1 MQKVIL
7 YIFLIAFAF
16 SACTN
21 NKDTVPKAA
30 LEKIDTIPMLITQVQ
45 QCSKLYTSEYH
56 IHKIVTHDDK
66 MKLTGSFL
74 KQDIDINLPLGERRI
89 AIPLDAIIKVYVD
102 MSEFSQKNIR
112 KEGYKITIILPD
124 PKIVLSSTKI
134 NHSEIKEYVAF
145 TRRNFSDAEL
155 TNYEVQGRKQVLDAI
170 PQMNIIPNAQRST
183 ARQLVPMLTA
193 LGYKEENITITFRKP
208 FTLHD
213 FPHLI
218 EKIAK
223 G

>member
-112 KEGYKITIILPD
+112 KEGDKITIILPD
-124 PKIVLSSTKI
+124 PKTYKL
-134 NHSEIKEYVAF
+134 
-145 TRRNFSDAEL
+145 
-155 TNYEVQGRKQVLDAI
+155 
-170 PQMNIIPNAQRST
+170 RST
-183 ARQLVPMLTA
+183 RQKTSARCYSANEYYSQCPAQYGTA
-193 LGYKEENITITFRKP
+193 TYPYAYSSRL
-208 FTLHD
+208 
-213 FPHLI
+213 
-218 EKIAK
+218 
-223 G
+223 

>member
-1 MQKVIL
+1 M
-7 YIFLIAFAF
+7 
-16 SACTN
+16 
-21 NKDTVPKAA
+21 
-30 LEKIDTIPMLITQVQ
+30 
-45 QCSKLYTSEYH
+45 
-56 IHKIVTHDDK
+56 
-66 MKLTGSFL
+66 
-74 KQDIDINLPLGERRI
+74 
-89 AIPLDAIIKVYVD
+89 
-102 MSEFSQKNIR
+102 
-112 KEGYKITIILPD
+112 
-124 PKIVLSSTKI
+124 
-134 NHSEIKEYVAF
+134 
-145 TRRNFSDAEL
+145 
-155 TNYEVQGRKQVLDAI
+155 LDAI

>member
-89 AIPLDAIIKVYVD
+89 AIPLDATIKVYVD

-112 KEGYKITIILPD
+112 KEGDKITIILPD

-134 NHSEIKEYVAF
+134 NHSEIKESVAF

>member
-89 AIPLDAIIKVYVD
+89 AIPLDATIKVYVD

-112 KEGYKITIILPD
+112 KEGDKITIILPD

-145 TRRNFSDAEL
+145 THRNFSDAEL

>member
-89 AIPLDAIIKVYVD
+89 AIPLDATIKVYVD

-112 KEGYKITIILPD
+112 KEGDKITIILPD

-145 TRRNFSDAEL
+145 MRRNFSDAEL

>member
-89 AIPLDAIIKVYVD
+89 AIPLDATIKVYVD

-112 KEGYKITIILPD
+112 KEGDKITIILPD

-134 NHSEIKEYVAF
+134 NNSEIKEYVAF